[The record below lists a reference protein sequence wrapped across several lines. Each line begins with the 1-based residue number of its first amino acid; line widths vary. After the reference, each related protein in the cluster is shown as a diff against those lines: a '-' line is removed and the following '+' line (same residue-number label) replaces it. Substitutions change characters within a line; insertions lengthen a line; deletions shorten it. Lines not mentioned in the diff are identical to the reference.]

1 MKNILVI
8 PDSSFFICF
17 CDDISEPEYLIQI
30 LADARF
36 NFVLG
41 SIIKTELEKSSNNV
55 VLEGYFKK
63 HNVNCFDYN
72 TYGELLRPF
81 FSVNEINKGEHEVI
95 VMTYILTFQGKHVI
109 AILDDNSP
117 KTFLKQKLP
126 EISSNVIGTIGF
138 VEKCTCD
145 MEVFLKD
152 EGINILKSIKHSK
165 FWVTGTIIDDSI
177 NRIKECEN
185 GNQHQH

>member
-1 MKNILVI
+1 MKNISVI

-17 CDDISEPEYLIQI
+17 CDDISKPEYLFQM

-41 SIIKTELEKSSNNV
+41 SIIKTELGKSSNNI
-55 VLEGYFKK
+55 VLEGCFKK
-63 HNVNCFDYN
+63 HNVCCFDYN

-109 AILDDNSP
+109 AILDDDSP
-117 KTFLKQKLP
+117 KAFLRQKPP
-126 EISSNVIGTIGF
+126 EISNNITGTIGF

-152 EGINILKSIKHSK
+152 EGINILKLIKHSK
-165 FWVTGTIIDDSI
+165 FWVKETIIDDSI
-177 NRIKECEN
+177 NRIKGCEN
-185 GNQHQH
+185 GNQYQH